1 MLSTLYSL
9 NIFSPFLLINSNSA
23 VLCLVAQSYSTLCDP
38 MDCSPPGSSVHEDSP
53 GKNTGVGCHALL
65 RRIFPTQ
72 GLNPGLPHCKWIVY
86 CLSHQGSP
94 RILEWVA
101 YAFSRGSSLPRDWT
115 GASCIAGGFFASWA
129 TREALRFEWLPR
141 HTRAPFV
148 LGGAWC
154 AGGWVQSLIRELD
167 HACHN

>member
-9 NIFSPFLLINSNSA
+9 NTFSPFLLINSNSA

-65 RRIFPTQ
+65 RRIFPSE
-72 GLNPGLPHCKWIVY
+72 GLNPGLPHCRGIFY
-86 CLSHQGSP
+86 PLSHQGSP

-101 YAFSRGSSLPRDWT
+101 YPFSRGSSLPRD
-115 GASCIAGGFFASWA
+115 
-129 TREALRFEWLPR
+129 
-141 HTRAPFV
+141 
-148 LGGAWC
+148 
-154 AGGWVQSLIRELD
+154 
-167 HACHN
+167 